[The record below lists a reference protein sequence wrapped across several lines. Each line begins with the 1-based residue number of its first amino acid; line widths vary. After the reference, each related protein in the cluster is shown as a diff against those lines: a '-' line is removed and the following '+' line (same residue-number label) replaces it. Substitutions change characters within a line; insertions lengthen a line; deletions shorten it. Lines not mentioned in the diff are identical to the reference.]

1 MKSFI
6 KKRKKLLK
14 ILGISLLVFSL
25 PLVANAGL
33 AANIASTITNV
44 IAQIFRFFIG
54 TLLNWMA
61 SLADVML
68 QYNINNLNDSNTL
81 ISEGWKIT
89 RDLANLGFVLAIIII
104 GFATIVQFK
113 QYGVK
118 KLLPKLIAAA
128 LIVNFSLAIATPII
142 GFSNT
147 LTKFFLNPG
156 NGGYQIS
163 GAIAGAFNPQKL
175 VIGTSDNEVPA
186 VDPDNQGSIGV
197 GSALLIGVT
206 NIIFTIVLTG
216 LTTIVFGALAFMLL
230 ARYVV
235 LTFLLV
241 LAPIVWLAWVIPQL
255 QSQFQNWWQSF
266 LKWTFFAPAVS
277 FFIYLTLVGAENI
290 KNADFANSAA
300 ANFASSN
307 AALGAILNQ
316 GIQMIVLAALMF
328 AGLYAAD
335 KMGINGAKG
344 AIGIAKSAGG
354 WAKGWAKGKASSF
367 AKRNAMRAVTYPV
380 RRKGKESDKSLA
392 GKAREMA
399 GNRTGKFSRKAASWV
414 AGQLT
419 ALEDK
424 GKKGV
429 ASEYQKKM
437 KGWSTERKLA
447 KLPGASGPEKK
458 ELLKSLSKD
467 GKINKIN
474 AKEHLTEDNKRLFE
488 NYGEKGAFKKIEK
501 QLGMTLEMM
510 EALKNDD
517 TDTFYE
523 EAEKFY
529 GKLLKKDLKDIPLKD
544 IFSGKE
550 KLGIGKDKLEEA
562 SQMIAKAIAKTNKGL
577 VSSIEPKLDSKGRD
591 NFEAEYKAALTTL
604 GDEKGL
610 KRFKNVI
617 ANFEGGGGTYYK
629 EGSEEGSSGEDKSGS
644 SEEKSGKDKE
654 GETKDK

>member
-6 KKRKKLLK
+6 KKRKKLFK
-14 ILGISLLVFSL
+14 VIGISLLMFSL
-25 PLVANAGL
+25 PLIANANL

-44 IAQIFRFFIG
+44 VAQIFRFFIG

-68 QYNINNLNDSNTL
+68 KYNINNLNDSNTL
-81 ISEGWKIT
+81 IREGWKIT

-175 VIGTSDNEVPA
+175 IIGTKDNEVPA

-197 GSALLIGVT
+197 GSALILGIT

-216 LTTIVFGALAFMLL
+216 LTTIVFAALAFMLL

-235 LTFLLV
+235 LTFLLI

-255 QSQFQNWWQSF
+255 QGQFQDWWQNF

-290 KNADFANSAA
+290 KNAEFAGSVA
-300 ANFASSN
+300 ANFAGSST
-307 AALGAILNQ
+307 LGTILNQ

-344 AIGIAKSAGG
+344 AIGIAKTAGN
-354 WAKGWAKGKASSF
+354 WTKGKVSSF
-367 AKRNAMRAVTYPV
+367 AKRNAIKAATYPV
-380 RRKGKESDKSLA
+380 RKKGKEGKSLA
-392 GKAREMA
+392 GKARDMA
-399 GNRTGKFSRKAASWV
+399 SNQTGTFRRKAASWV
-414 AGQLT
+414 AGKLT
-419 ALEDK
+419 AIEDG

-429 ASEYQKKM
+429 SNEYQKKI

-447 KLPGASGPEKK
+447 RLPGASGPEKK

-467 GKINKIN
+467 GKIDKVN
-474 AKEHLTEDNKRLFE
+474 AKEYLTEKNKELFD
-488 NYGEKGAFKKIEK
+488 NYGDTRAFKKIEK
-501 QLGMTLEMM
+501 QLGMNLEMM
-510 EALKNDD
+510 EALKNND
-517 TDTFYE
+517 TDKFVE
-523 EAEKFY
+523 ESNKFY
-529 GKLLKKDLKDIPLKD
+529 GKILKKDLKDIPLKN
-544 IFSGKE
+544 IFSGKA
-550 KLGIGKDKLEEA
+550 KLGFEEDQLREIA
-562 SQMIAKAIAKTNKGL
+562 TVIAKAIAKTNKGL
-577 VSSIEPKLDSKGRD
+577 VPSIVPKLDSDGRD
-591 NFEAEYKAALTTL
+591 NFEEEYKASLKAL

-610 KRFKNVI
+610 KRFINVI
-617 ANFEGGGGTYYK
+617 ANFEGGGGTYSK
-629 EGSEEGSSGEDKSGS
+629 ES
-644 SEEKSGKDKE
+644 SEKESPEKEESKSSKKQNSNDKWRQARHGGKK
-654 GETKDK
+654 